1 MNTWVTRTYFVGL
14 AACALV
20 LASACKDQEEPTVE
34 QVVDEFGIV
43 AGSTDD
49 FGKPT
54 FDAVNAPEVAP
65 GKADSVGGLRGP
77 SVAIDAGPTA
87 VWEVTRQ
94 WEDVD
99 AEAGI
104 AWGEGSGL
112 TWEQKFESWVG
123 SMEPVASDTTPDGF
137 TFMLTTPWG
146 KTLPAPALECAEV
159 AIFLRVTFAS
169 WYNLPFY
176 LEGVGPQGRV
186 FFGHF
191 GMRLGEERFA
201 RTPNFRDRYDDFS
214 ASAEMVRQD
223 LDAWPSDPQLAAK
236 KIPGSFDDA
245 QPMLGEGAH
254 TGAYFD
260 EIFLNKR
267 AGHFLIT
274 TLAYFGSIHLA
285 DTRNTFNV
293 KPEAVTAGD
302 VLVERWQATGI
313 GHALLVM
320 TSREAGEVDG
330 QMTYEAEL
338 ASGSMPRRQPVW
350 ESPGASKRSFMLDYT
365 GGPDYANY
373 GGGLKRWRVAKVVD
387 GRWANVVSAQMQPEW
402 INSSDTEAISARPEQ
417 FGELLVELSFEQKRD
432 VLLGIIES
440 KRKHLRRFPAS
451 CSARIGREEA
461 FSDLYELMESERGWP
476 MDRVDAEFRL
486 LEDHVFAE
494 LEYGAS
500 KTCCWNSSNAQMYEI
515 IMELNIK
522 NQEDA
527 DMCVDVVVFKNRDDD
542 ADGYQLFREYAEQTG
557 RGDQWRTWRADES
570 CPQADVAED
579 TEADR
584 VGASYCDAQVSV
596 TPGDVNQRADFG
608 ANVDIPDAD
617 PAGIE
622 LTAELGD
629 ATPSTLLV
637 NVEIEHTWRGD
648 LVIELIRPDGERL
661 ELKGADSGDSSDDLS
676 AAYDASALLD
686 GGSVGGVWTL
696 RVVDTFRADV
706 GVLISASI
714 DTF

>member
-1 MNTWVTRTYFVGL
+1 MKTMMTGMQCLGL
-14 AACALV
+14 AACVLI
-20 LASACKDQEEPTVE
+20 LASACQEQAPEVE
-34 QVVDEFGIV
+34 RAVDEFGIV
-43 AGSTDD
+43 AGPTDG

-54 FDAVNAPEVAP
+54 FGAVNAPEVTP

-77 SVAIDAGPTA
+77 SVMIDGGPTA

-99 AEAGI
+99 AEEGV
-104 AWGEGSGL
+104 AWGAGSGL
-112 TWEQKFESWVG
+112 TWEQKFERWVG
-123 SMEPVASDTTPDGF
+123 SMEPIASESTPGGF

-146 KTLPAPALECAEV
+146 KVLPAPVLECAEV

-214 ASAEMVRQD
+214 ADADMIRQD
-223 LDAWPSDPQLAAK
+223 LGAWPSDPQLATK

-245 QPMLGEGAH
+245 QPMLGEGAY

-260 EIFLNKR
+260 QIFLNKR

-293 KPEAVTAGD
+293 KPDSVTAGD

-320 TSREAGEVDG
+320 RSREAGEVDG
-330 QMTYEAEL
+330 EMTYEAEL

-350 ESPGASKRSFMLDYT
+350 ESPGASKRSFTLDYT
-365 GGPDYANY
+365 GGPDYVSY

-387 GRWANVVSAQMQPEW
+387 GRWANVVSAQMQPAW
-402 INSSDTEAISARPEQ
+402 IDSSDTGAISARPEQ

-432 VLLGIIES
+432 VLLGVIES
-440 KRKHLRRFPAS
+440 KREHLRRFPAS

-461 FSDLYELMESERGWP
+461 FSDLYALMEAERDWSK
-476 MDRVDAEFRL
+476 DRVDSEFRV
-486 LEDHVFAE
+486 LEDYVFAE
-494 LEYGAS
+494 LEYGQS

-515 IMELNIK
+515 IMDLNIK

-527 DMCVDVVVFKNRDDD
+527 DMCVDVVVFKNREDD
-542 ADGYQLFREYAEQTG
+542 ADGYQLFREFAQQTD
-557 RGDQWRTWRADES
+557 RGEQWRTWRADES
-570 CPQADVAED
+570 CPQANVAED
-579 TEADR
+579 TEAEHA
-584 VGASYCDAQVSV
+584 GSTYCDAQIIT
-596 TPGDVNQRADFG
+596 TPGDIARRADFG
-608 ANVDIPDAD
+608 ANLDIPDAD
-617 PAGIE
+617 PVGLE

-637 NVEIEHTWRGD
+637 HIEIEHTWRGD
-648 LVIELIRPDGERL
+648 LAIELIRPDGERL
-661 ELKGADSGDSSDDLS
+661 ELKGADSRDSADDVS
-676 AAYDASALLD
+676 VAYDASALLD
-686 GGSVGGVWTL
+686 GGSVEGVWTL
-696 RVVDTFRADV
+696 RVVDTFQRDV
-706 GVLISASI
+706 GVLIQASI